1 MFSFSGGSLSEV
13 FYGLSR
19 IRSKNSNLGQLDRI
33 LAFVLAV
40 ALPYIQSKLE
50 NLISKWEIDCDN
62 GVVDSK
68 EAKRMRMT
76 KKVYSISKGIHDC
89 FQVFQYIGYLSDRNE
104 SHSILNRLIGQHLI
118 YLPPESDIQWNWSD
132 LFSIN
137 FHKSAVL
144 TGMLFRAL
152 ELSAFFLQF
161 VQWWQNETS
170 NGSLTKLPNPDAPT
184 LSGKNANAAGR
195 YRNICPICLQN
206 WKIPTVNRV
215 SG

>member
-50 NLISKWEIDCDN
+50 NLISKWENDCDN
-62 GVVDSK
+62 GIVDSK

-89 FQVFQYIGYLSDRNE
+89 FQDFQYIGYLSDRNE

-170 NGSLTKLPNPDAPT
+170 NGSLTKLPNPEPPIQHSDQ
-184 LSGKNANAAGR
+184 R
-195 YRNICPICLQN
+195 YRSICPICLQK
-206 WKIPTVNRV
+206 WQIPTVNRI
-215 SG
+215 SGYL

>member
-50 NLISKWEIDCDN
+50 NLISKWENDCDN
-62 GVVDSK
+62 GIVDSK

-89 FQVFQYIGYLSDRNE
+89 FQVFQYIGYLSNRNE

-170 NGSLTKLPNPDAPT
+170 NGSLTKLPNPEPPIQHSDQ
-184 LSGKNANAAGR
+184 R
-195 YRNICPICLQN
+195 YRSICPICLQK
-206 WKIPTVNRV
+206 WQIPTVNRI
-215 SG
+215 SGYL

>member
-50 NLISKWEIDCDN
+50 NLISKWENDCDN
-62 GVVDSK
+62 GIVDSK

-170 NGSLTKLPNPDAPT
+170 NGSLTKLPNPEPPIQHSDQ
-184 LSGKNANAAGR
+184 R
-195 YRNICPICLQN
+195 YRSICPICLQK
-206 WKIPTVNRV
+206 WQIPTVNRI
-215 SG
+215 SGYL